1 MSVNITHL
9 KYIELNFYS
18 NWRLWCNIGHLFW
31 SLMFLNTWSNM
42 QQVLSEI
49 LPSLYLWC
57 QLGPW
62 HPITHTYVHY
72 KNMEIFLQ
80 NSVVLK
86 IKKSNWITSGFK
98 WFIIQ
103 IQWIYQTR
111 ILIIWIGWSPK
122 PTGLLILLT

>member
-62 HPITHTYVHY
+62 HTIAHTYVHY

-103 IQWIYQTR
+103 IQWICQTR